1 MVARDIDIG
10 PLLENRRIGRFQALT
25 LSLGVL
31 TLFVDG
37 LDYSAVNAGSSAIV
51 HAFGAQ
57 PSAMGQVF
65 SVGYFGIFIGSVLFG
80 VLGDKFGRRPA
91 LIVGV
96 LAYSLPALATVF
108 ATSFQEVT
116 FWRFLAGIGI
126 GGVVPNVIALLTE
139 AAPKR
144 HRVTFVM
151 ASFVGYSAGNASIAQ
166 VATWFIP
173 VYGWQ
178 VVFLVAGVT
187 GVAFGAVL
195 ALFLPESI
203 PYVAATKP
211 DSPKLR
217 DLVRRALPELALG
230 TEDRVTLRRPKSETR
245 FSLRL
250 LFESYR
256 RIATPLLWIAF
267 FAESLTFMTF
277 SSWLVLVLESAGLSS
292 ERATQT
298 FSYAS
303 FGAMIAVFTL
313 GRLIDHF
320 GPKATV
326 VSACIAAG
334 TITYL
339 GMPGL
344 SPAALVAVAILA
356 QASAS
361 ATHQA
366 LNGIVG
372 AYYPTIIR
380 GNGVGIA
387 TGMGRVAAI
396 IGPGVVGILMAAKVP
411 LQEVLIFIAIPD
423 LVVAAACVGLHL
435 LRRSPA
441 ARADFERA
449 TPQSQEQLAKEQM
462 A

>member
-1 MVARDIDIG
+1 MVVRDIDIG

-25 LSLGVL
+25 LTLGVL

-51 HAFGAQ
+51 RAFGAQ
-57 PSAMGQVF
+57 PSDMGRVF
-65 SVGYFGIFIGSVLFG
+65 SFGYFGIFIGSVLFG
-80 VLGDKFGRRPA
+80 VLGDRFGRRPA

-108 ATSFQEVT
+108 ATSFQEVI

-151 ASFVGYSAGNASIAQ
+151 ASFVGYSAGNAFIAQ
-166 VATWFIP
+166 LATWFIP

-178 VVFLVAGVT
+178 VVFLVAGVS
-187 GVAFGAVL
+187 GVAFCAIL
-195 ALFLPESI
+195 ALFLPESV
-203 PYVAATKP
+203 PYLAATRP

-217 DLVRRALPELALG
+217 ALVRRALPELVLE
-230 TEDRVTLRRPKSETR
+230 TEDRVVLRRPTTETR

-250 LFESYR
+250 LFQSYR

-277 SSWLVLVLESAGLSS
+277 SSWLVLLLEAAGLSS
-292 ERATQT
+292 EQATQT

-313 GRLIDHF
+313 GRLIDYF

-326 VSACIAAG
+326 VSASIAVTA
-334 TITYL
+334 IIYL

-344 SPAALVAVAILA
+344 SPAALVGVAILA

-396 IGPGVVGILMAAKVP
+396 IGPGVVAYLFAAKVP
-411 LQEVLIFIAIPD
+411 LQEILICIAVPD
-423 LVVAAACVGLHL
+423 LIVAGACVALHI
-435 LRRSPA
+435 LRQSPA
-441 ARADFERA
+441 ARADFDRPSQA
-449 TPQSQEQLAKEQM
+449 AQEQLAKEQM

>member
-1 MVARDIDIG
+1 
-10 PLLENRRIGRFQALT
+10 
-25 LSLGVL
+25 
-31 TLFVDG
+31 
-37 LDYSAVNAGSSAIV
+37 
-51 HAFGAQ
+51 
-57 PSAMGQVF
+57 
-65 SVGYFGIFIGSVLFG
+65 
-80 VLGDKFGRRPA
+80 
-91 LIVGV
+91 VGV

-108 ATSFQEVT
+108 ASSFQEVT
-116 FWRFLAGIGI
+116 LWRFLAGIGI

-166 VATWFIP
+166 VAAWFIP

-178 VVFLVAGVT
+178 IVFLVAGVT
-187 GVAFGAVL
+187 GVVFCAVL
-195 ALFLPESI
+195 ALLLPESV
-203 PYVAATKP
+203 PYLAATKP

-217 DLVRRALPELALG
+217 LLVQRALPELALKP
-230 TEDRVTLRRPKSETR
+230 EDRIVLHRPVSERR

-277 SSWLVLVLESAGLSS
+277 SSWLVLLLEAAGLSS
-292 ERATQT
+292 KQATQT

-313 GRLIDHF
+313 GRLIDYF

-326 VSACIAAG
+326 VSASIAIAA
-334 TITYL
+334 IVYL

-411 LQEVLIFIAIPD
+411 LQEVLICIAAPD

-435 LRRSPA
+435 LRKSPA
-441 ARADFERA
+441 ARADFERPGQA
-449 TPQSQEQLAKEQM
+449 VKEQM